1 MLSAIVCMDDHG
13 GIGKEG
19 NLLYKI
25 QRDMIRFKELTMGH
39 TVIMGRKTWNSI
51 GNKPLKG
58 RNNIVLSK
66 TLNYSM
72 IPIRE
77 DDDNITKVNIWR
89 SIPEEEI
96 KAFASATEEYFVI
109 GGQSIYEMFLP
120 YCDKIYATVV
130 TKIAT
135 EADTFFPIKEL
146 ENTKWKQTNFS
157 QIYYEE
163 FVFRYKTYV
172 RENSIKK
179 LIESSESHAYVDP
192 VIGHNA
198 VENPS
203 HYCGTKY
210 QVIDFIEDQ
219 GLGYCLGNVI
229 KYICRAGK
237 KYPGDKQKELQDL
250 KKAQWYLSRRIEE
263 HKNGIETDQS
273 EFAKFSI
280 KLPDFITDQK
290 LNNIRENIIY
300 HITDWIG
307 WDEMA
312 KELSFAYKLLDIE
325 IARVG
330 EEIKWLH

>member
-1 MLSAIVCMDDHG
+1 MLSAIVCLDNYG
-13 GIGKEG
+13 GIGKDG
-19 NLLYKI
+19 ALIYKI
-25 QRDMIRFKELTMGH
+25 PEDIKRFKELTIGH
-39 TVIMGRKTWNSI
+39 PIIMGRKTWNSI

-109 GGQSIYEMFLP
+109 GGRSIYEMFLP
-120 YCDKIYATVV
+120 YCEKVYATIVNSPLSY
-130 TKIAT
+130 
-135 EADTFFPIKEL
+135 ADTFFPINSL
-146 ENTKWKQTNFS
+146 EDTEKW
-157 QIYYEE
+157 
-163 FVFRYKTYV
+163 
-172 RENSIKK
+172 
-179 LIESSESHAYVDP
+179 IESDISYDSEGLAKFITYTRKKDIKETDDVFKSHAYIDP
-192 VIGHNA
+192 VVGHNA

-210 QVIDFIEDQ
+210 QAIDFIEDQ
-219 GLGYCLGNVI
+219 GLGYCLGNVT
-229 KYICRAGK
+229 KYVCRAGK

-250 KKAQWYLSRRIEE
+250 KKAQWYLNRRIEE
-263 HKNGIETDQS
+263 HENGIETDQS
-273 EFAKFSI
+273 EFAKFKI
-280 KLPDFITDQK
+280 KLPDFIADQK
-290 LNNIRENIIY
+290 LNNIRGNILY

-312 KELSFAYKLLDIE
+312 RELSFAYKLLDIE
-325 IARVG
+325 ITRV
-330 EEIKWLH
+330 EEELKWLH